1 MSSNRRPSTKQQNEP
16 ISKLRLLMLHGYR
29 QNEMAFRERSG
40 GLRKALKNYVSEFV
54 FCEAPHLIS
63 NNNQEETTK
72 EEEEKKESNERGW
85 WFSSDSAYNALEL
98 TENDKGLNESL
109 EYINQI
115 FETKGPFD
123 GILGF
128 SQGNYNIFVVF
139 KSYLLIRSFTYAIS
153 ICF

>member
-1 MSSNRRPSTKQQNEP
+1 MSNNRRPSTKQQNEP

-29 QNEMAFRERSG
+29 QNETAFRERSG

-54 FCEAPHLIS
+54 FCEAPHLIP
-63 NNNQEETTK
+63 NNNTK
-72 EEEEKKESNERGW
+72 EEEKKESNERGW
-85 WFSSDSAYNALEL
+85 WFSSDAAYNALEL

-139 KSYLLIRSFTYAIS
+139 QSHIKCTSL
-153 ICF
+153 

>member
-1 MSSNRRPSTKQQNEP
+1 MSNNRRPSTKEQNEP

-29 QNEMAFRERSG
+29 QNETAFRERSG

-54 FCEAPHLIS
+54 FCEAPHLIP
-63 NNNQEETTK
+63 NNNTK
-72 EEEEKKESNERGW
+72 EEEKKESNERGW

-139 KSYLLIRSFTYAIS
+139 QSHIKCKSL
-153 ICF
+153 